1 MYSVLDPSNF
11 TDEKGKVDKRAG
23 FDPFNNQETYT
34 TKLQHKKRT
43 IPDLTGYTPALQFFP
58 KELWH
63 TVDPKR
69 KHELWK
75 TVDGPLVGAKSKKR
89 KRPIPPSTEPGQ
101 AKNEDE
107 QNSDEDSDVVVIGRR
122 KHNAAKSRRADP
134 TTKPVKQKTGL
145 DAEDDYP
152 DADPDNEEDG
162 DAEDVPQDSEF
173 EDSEDDGDDYNAEQY
188 FDAGDD
194 DDMGVDEGGGDEDAW
209 M

>member
-11 TDEKGKVDKRAG
+11 TDGKGKVDKRAG
-23 FDPFNNQETYT
+23 FDPFNNPETYNS
-34 TKLQHKKRT
+34 KLQQKKRT
-43 IPDLTGYTPALQFFP
+43 IPDLTGYTPALQLFP

-63 TVDPKR
+63 TIDPKR

-75 TVDGPLVGAKSKKR
+75 TVDGPLAGAKSKKR
-89 KRPIPPSTEPGQ
+89 KRPVATSAEPDQ
-101 AKNEDE
+101 AKNEAE
-107 QNSDEDSDVVVIGRR
+107 QNSDDDSDVVVTGRR
-122 KHNAAKSRRADP
+122 KQNAAKSRRADP
-134 TTKPVKQKTGL
+134 TSTPVKQKTGL

-152 DADPDNEEDG
+152 DADADNDEEG
-162 DAEDVPQDSEF
+162 DVEDAPQDSEF

-194 DDMGVDEGGGDEDAW
+194 DDIGMDEGGGDEDAW